1 MIIVQGKILHARRPL
16 VHLDSMY
23 RYDPTSIG
31 TRRARPI
38 CFSSLPVPQ
47 GVSSDLRDG
56 REVREAN
63 RAVRHLELPGRREHG
78 FQGRLSTRSTSCG
91 SEIDPERFQI
101 SAGKHAQR
109 ALRAAT
115 APRGFGVAGGLGGV
129 GE

>member
-47 GVSSDLRDG
+47 G
-56 REVREAN
+56 N